1 MPMSDA
7 FSLMS
12 STKNINRNIIQK
24 MVNNNNNDEG
34 EMVTKTT
41 GNNNKNNNN
50 NNNSSSYE
58 NSDSSSKGIVSTLTG
73 LVNFVMGVNTNSN
86 QFEND
91 GM

>member
-1 MPMSDA
+1 
-7 FSLMS
+7 
-12 STKNINRNIIQK
+12 
-24 MVNNNNNDEG
+24 MVNNNDDEG

-41 GNNNKNNNN
+41 VNNNN
-50 NNNSSSYE
+50 NSSYE

-91 GM
+91 GMYTCTEICFY

>member
-1 MPMSDA
+1 
-7 FSLMS
+7 
-12 STKNINRNIIQK
+12 
-24 MVNNNNNDEG
+24 MVNNNNDEG

-41 GNNNKNNNN
+41 VNNNN
-50 NNNSSSYE
+50 NSSYE

-91 GM
+91 GMYTCTEICFY

>member
-1 MPMSDA
+1 
-7 FSLMS
+7 
-12 STKNINRNIIQK
+12 
-24 MVNNNNNDEG
+24 MVNNNDDEG

-41 GNNNKNNNN
+41 VNNNN
-50 NNNSSSYE
+50 NSSYE

-73 LVNFVMGVNTNSN
+73 LVNFVMGVDANSN